1 MSIKIHIKKS
11 NRGKFTDYCGGKVT
25 SECIQ
30 RGKNSP
36 NPAIRKRATFAANA
50 RKWKHEK
57 GGAFVKGVNVLDSNP
72 KAYKQVK
79 KRYKMHQAGGS
90 FDWGG
95 LAQTAVNAISQ
106 IKSNSIRNKAIDQQI
121 EANKERLKA
130 EKERNKYFADQTAD
144 HITREWADQQQKDF
158 NSGTGGQNV
167 SDIVTSNMKYN
178 IASSLINPN
187 IDQKYK
193 QAELELQQYKQD
205 NTNNMISNIGNNVL
219 GFMMNQFGNSKNT
232 PPSITT
238 DGLQKNADQVLGQ
251 IKQQQQQNLF
261 SLGNNYL
268 QNKYS
273 TR

>member
-95 LAQTAVNAISQ
+95 LAQAAVNTMSQ

-121 EANKERLKA
+121 EANKAKLKA
-130 EKERNKYFADQTAD
+130 EKEQDKQFARQKAD
-144 HITREWADQQQKDF
+144 YVVRQWADQQQKDF
-158 NSGTGGQNV
+158 NSGIGGQNV

-178 IASSLINPN
+178 IANSLINPN

-193 QAELELQQYKQD
+193 QTELELQQLKQN
-205 NTNNMISNIGNNVL
+205 NTDNMISGISNNLL
-219 GFMMNQFGNSKNT
+219 GLGMSLFGNKNT
-232 PPSITT
+232 PPSITS